1 MCGGLENENWGESSV
16 WELLQRS
23 WEQADRQRAAR
34 VLVARW
40 SRVGRLCCARVP
52 LVFRLYSCEAI
63 VRYAIRIASPCDGIF
78 VATGR
83 AAARHVGAEVRDPQ
97 GHAAQD
103 QQRCQEENADGE

>member
-1 MCGGLENENWGESSV
+1 M
-16 WELLQRS
+16 
-23 WEQADRQRAAR
+23 
-34 VLVARW
+34 LVAC
-40 SRVGRLCCARVP
+40 VA

-103 QQRCQEENADGE
+103 QQRCQEENADGD